1 MAMRSRACRT
11 VISSLA
17 GILSI
22 FSIKTNQGKCGE
34 LKADI
39 LQDMR
44 NIEFGLIDYDTP
56 ADPYFSY
63 IKGTIPILISAPH
76 GARHFRT
83 KENRWKAEDA
93 YTSSLAIELGKLTGA
108 HVLYVRNKAGED
120 PNNDPGTEY
129 KKFLEKAVWEN
140 HIRLIL
146 DLHGSDGHRPYK
158 VDVGTIDNA
167 ITRCSCP
174 TYREIIAKNFSGFE
188 PRVFNKNFSARGRDT
203 ITYFAKNTLGIEAA
217 QIEINAN
224 YRIIESK
231 SKRFKADPQKV
242 LEIVRRL
249 QDLILAVKGITL
261 QKCFQSAP

>member
-1 MAMRSRACRT
+1 MAIRSGACRR
-11 VISSLA
+11 VILSLA

-22 FSIKTNQGKCGE
+22 FSITTNQGKCGE
-34 LKADI
+34 LKDDI
-39 LQDMR
+39 LQDIR

-63 IKGTIPILISAPH
+63 IKGAIPILISAPH
-76 GARHFRT
+76 GAKHFRT

-108 HVLYVRNKAGED
+108 HVLYLKNRAGED

-129 KKFLEKAVWEN
+129 KKFLGTAALEN
-140 HIRLIL
+140 HIRFIL
-146 DLHGSDGHRPYK
+146 DLHGSDSHRPYK
-158 VDVGTIDNA
+158 VDVGIIDDA
-167 ITRCSCP
+167 IAQCSCP

-188 PRVFNKNFSARGRDT
+188 PHVFNKNFSARGRDT

-231 SKRFKADPQKV
+231 SKRFRADPQKV
-242 LEIVRRL
+242 LELVRRL
-249 QDLILAVKGITL
+249 QDLILAVKGTML
-261 QKCFQSAP
+261 QERFEPAP

>member
-1 MAMRSRACRT
+1 MT
-11 VISSLA
+11 TILSLA
-17 GILSI
+17 AVLSI
-22 FSIKTNQGKCGE
+22 FAIKTGQGMCEE

-44 NIEFGLIDYDTP
+44 NIEFGQIHYNTP

-76 GARHFRT
+76 GAKHFRT
-83 KENRWKAEDA
+83 KENRWKGEDA
-93 YTSSLAIELGKLTGA
+93 YTASLAIELGKLTGA

-129 KKFLEKAVWEN
+129 KKFLEKAVKEN
-140 HIRLIL
+140 HIGFIL
-146 DLHGSDGHRPYK
+146 DLHGSDSHRPYK
-158 VDVGTIDNA
+158 VDVGILDNK
-167 ITRCSCP
+167 ITECSCP

-188 PRVFNKNFSARGRDT
+188 PHLFNQNFSAHGRDT

-224 YRIIESK
+224 YRIVESK
-231 SKRFKADPQKV
+231 SSQFKADPKKV
-242 LEIVRRL
+242 LELVRRL
-249 QDLILAVKGITL
+249 KDLILAVNESIKENT
-261 QKCFQSAP
+261 SRS